1 MRWLVSVL
9 MVGFTLLM
17 IQDFFPA
24 TLLAIKIPQ
33 GIIIGTILVI
43 FICISFFSD
52 KEKEKERGFKW
63 NIFTSFYVIFLIV
76 LLSLLGGQST
86 SGISLDSPIV
96 WALFFISVFKI
107 YEEFKRRQ
115 SKKSQEI

>member
-1 MRWLVSVL
+1 MRWIVSIL
-9 MVGFTLLM
+9 MLGFTILM
-17 IQDFFPA
+17 IHDFFPE
-24 TLLAIKIPQ
+24 TLLALRIPQ
-33 GIIIGTILVI
+33 WLIIGMILVI
-43 FICISFFSD
+43 FICISFLSD
-52 KEKEKERGFKW
+52 KGEENEREITW
-63 NIFTSFYVIFLIV
+63 NIFTSFYVMFLIV

-107 YEEFKRRQ
+107 YEELKRRQ